1 MVCSDEVNPIAPF
14 LTRIAGTHAGKSQY
28 RCSPWLEGGSD
39 NGLGVIVAFLAALP
53 SRVMKVGKAPREA
66 LTCSAEHVFFKQ
78 NTSTLQTMLWQEE
91 QTILGPT
98 TNLAVKFQSPLLGQN
113 AALQG

>member
-1 MVCSDEVNPIAPF
+1 MFFQA
-14 LTRIAGTHAGKSQY
+14 RI
-28 RCSPWLEGGSD
+28 
-39 NGLGVIVAFLAALP
+39 
-53 SRVMKVGKAPREA
+53 
-66 LTCSAEHVFFKQ
+66 
-78 NTSTLQTMLWQEE
+78 STLQTMLWQEE